1 MLKIYVC
8 GPTVYNDVHIGN
20 IRPILTYDLIL
31 KAARNLGIEFSF
43 IHNITDIDDK
53 IINRAIEENTTED
66 EISTKYSKHYLE
78 ILKSLNVNTI
88 THLEYV
94 TKNLDTI
101 YDLIQKMIDK
111 GSAYKIGSNVWFDV
125 NKNIENYGKVSNQ
138 QIDKMKFEDSDHQ
151 KRFPADFALWKDTN
165 IGVKYNS
172 PFGLGRPGWHT
183 ECVALIYKHFKENG
197 VDFHGGGMDLTFPHH
212 ENENIQF
219 FSITGKD
226 LSKNWLRT
234 GQININ
240 GIKMSKSLQNVIL
253 PKDFIE
259 AYSADHLKV
268 IFLLSNLTSEI
279 NIDENLL
286 NNASLFLKK
295 IKKIFF
301 EATINKIDRN
311 YDEDLFKQAMSYIF
325 EKNFSKFNKLLNEL
339 FKEINKNNSKIY
351 MATIMKIFD
360 SLEFDISKF
369 NYKDYVDLY
378 NQWQS
383 HLRNKNFVDAD
394 KVRETL
400 IKNELI

>member
-53 IINRAIEENTTED
+53 IINRAIEEKTTE
-66 EISTKYSKHYLE
+66 EAISTKYSEYYLD
-78 ILKSLNVNTI
+78 ILKDLNVNTI

-94 TKNLDTI
+94 TKNLDVI

-111 GSAYKIGSNVWFDV
+111 GSAYKIGTNVWFDV
-125 NKNIENYGKVSNQ
+125 KKNINKYGVVSNQ

-151 KRFPADFALWKDTN
+151 KHFAADFALWKDTN
-165 IGVKYNS
+165 IGVKYDS

-183 ECVALIYKHFKENG
+183 ECVALIYKHFKEEG
-197 VDFHGGGMDLTFPHH
+197 VDYHGGGMDLTFPHH

-219 FSITGKD
+219 YSVTGND

-253 PKDFIE
+253 PKDFIK

-295 IKKIFF
+295 IKKIYF
-301 EATINKIDRN
+301 EAKLNNNNKN
-311 YDEDLFKQAMSYIF
+311 YDEDLFKEAMNHIF
-325 EKNFSKFNKLLNEL
+325 NKNFAKFNKLLNDL
-339 FKEINKNNSKIY
+339 LKEINKNNSEIY
-351 MATIMKIFD
+351 QATIIKIFD

-369 NYKDYVDLY
+369 NYGDFVDTY
-378 NQWQS
+378 NQWKTE
-383 HLRNKNFVDAD
+383 LNNKNFEKSD
-394 KVRETL
+394 KLREVL